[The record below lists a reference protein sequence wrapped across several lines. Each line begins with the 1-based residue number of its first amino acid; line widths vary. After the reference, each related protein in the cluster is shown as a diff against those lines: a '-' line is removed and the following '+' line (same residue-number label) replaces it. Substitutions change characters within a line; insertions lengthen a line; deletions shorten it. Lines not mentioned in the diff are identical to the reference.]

1 MATELTNNQVL
12 LNEYIKQENDENPEY
27 AGREDDFFEFFAASQ
42 VLKDFALSDEEIENG
57 ICGGAL
63 DGGCD
68 AIYLFAD
75 GMLRDEN
82 ILPFDTP
89 KKDISIE
96 FCIIQAKNSTT
107 FGEDTIMKWKT
118 TCENLF
124 NMENHFDLLQD
135 RYNKKVRNLFDLFR
149 KIRISMVRKSPKINI
164 KLFYVSKGIDIH
176 PNVQRQSD
184 ELLEMLKKIISNP
197 SVNISFKFITADILY
212 ELADKR
218 IDNDFVLKFTV
229 NPLTN
234 DTSDFFIGTVKLV
247 DYYKFITDENGEL
260 LRYIFEANIRDYQG
274 NVAVNKD
281 IQDTLENPS
290 NENFWWLNN
299 GVTIIGSSAKLVT
312 GKEIL
317 IHDPEIVNGLQTS
330 TEIYKYFS
338 QILNKQMDDPREIL
352 VRIIV
357 PENDDSR
364 DKIIFSTNNQT
375 QIQKS
380 SLRATD
386 TIHRQI
392 EMSFKTRDLFY
403 DRRKNYYKN
412 MGKKAS
418 QIISLPFLS
427 QCLIS
432 VLLQSPN
439 SARARPSTLLTDDE
453 TYKQL
458 YPQNQGLDG
467 FYNIAFIGRKVDSII
482 KSIAKYQITQKSDIK
497 FYVIYAVFAKVLKK
511 EKITIKDAASID
523 LSLFSDELIIDTA
536 DEVFSLYTQLGGN
549 DKIAK
554 GADFITLLKKQL
566 SQFFTKKD
574 EMNHARSI

>member
-1 MATELTNNQVL
+1 MATKLTNNQVL
-12 LNEYIKQENDENPEY
+12 LNEYIKQEYYENPEY
-27 AGREDDFFEFFAASQ
+27 AGHEDDFFEFFVASQ

-57 ICGGAL
+57 ICGGSL

-75 GMLRDEN
+75 SILQDEDE
-82 ILPFDTP
+82 LPFDTF
-89 KKDISIE
+89 KKGVSIE

-118 TCENLF
+118 TCDNLF
-124 NMENHFDLLQD
+124 NMETDFDSLQD
-135 RYNKKVRNLFDLFR
+135 RYNKKVCNLFDLFR
-149 KIRISMVRKSPKINI
+149 KIRINMVRKSPRISI
-164 KLFYVSKGIDIH
+164 KLFYVTKGIDIH
-176 PNVQRQSD
+176 PNVQKQAN
-184 ELLEMLKKIISNP
+184 ELEEMLKKIISNP
-197 SVNISFKFITADILY
+197 SVIITIEFINANTLF
-212 ELADKR
+212 ELADKK
-218 IDNDFVLKFTV
+218 ISDDFVLKFTV
-229 NPLTN
+229 NPLSN

-260 LRYIFEANIRDYQG
+260 FRHVFEANIRDYQG
-274 NVAVNKD
+274 NIAVNRD
-281 IQDTLENPS
+281 IQETLENPS
-290 NENFWWLNN
+290 TEDFWWLNN
-299 GVTIIGSSAKLVT
+299 GVTIICTSAKPAT
-312 GKEIL
+312 GKEII

-330 TEIYKYFS
+330 TEIYKYFALS
-338 QILNKQMDDPREIL
+338 SNKSMDDQREIL

-357 PENDDSR
+357 PKNDDSR

-392 EMSFKTRDLFY
+392 EMFFKTRDLFY

-412 MGKKAS
+412 IGKKAN

-432 VLLQSPN
+432 VILQSPN
-439 SARARPSTLLTDDE
+439 SARARPSTLLTEDE
-453 TYKQL
+453 TYKKL

-467 FYNIAFIGRKVDSII
+467 YYNIAIIGRKVDKML
-482 KSIAKYQITQKSDIK
+482 KSITEYQITQKSDIK
-497 FYVIYAVFAKVLKK
+497 FYVIYAVFSKITKK
-511 EKITIKDAASID
+511 EKISFNDAASIN
-523 LSLFSDELIIDTA
+523 LLLVTEELIINTIK
-536 DEVFSLYTQLGGN
+536 EVFNLYVHLGGN

-554 GADFITLLKKQL
+554 GSDFIKKLKEQLKQY
-566 SQFFTKKD
+566 FTK
-574 EMNHARSI
+574 ESEIIHA